1 MNNTKDIIT
10 KLKEVRKEKGYSLS
24 QIVEMVETN
33 GGYISKSSV
42 QRVFADGSE
51 DTFFKFDETIK
62 PIANAL
68 LNIDN
73 IKSEDDLDTQALKVL
88 LQYKNNRI
96 QELET
101 QLDKEK
107 LKSMDKLEAERERSQ
122 RSIDFLKDQIE
133 KKDTRID
140 TLLEHIMNCPYR
152 NCGKE

>member
-1 MNNTKDIIT
+1 MNNTKDIIL
-10 KLKEVRKEKGYSLS
+10 KLKEVREQKHLSLND
-24 QIVEMVETN
+24 IVNLVESN
-33 GGYISKSSV
+33 GGYISRSTV
-42 QRVFADGSE
+42 QRMFQEGSE
-51 DTFFKFDETIK
+51 NCSFKYDESLR
-62 PIANAL
+62 PVANAL
-68 LNIDN
+68 LDIDR
-73 IKSEDDLDTQALKVL
+73 IEPEDDLDTQALKVL
-88 LQYKNNRI
+88 LQYKNTRI

>member
-1 MNNTKDIIT
+1 M
-10 KLKEVRKEKGYSLS
+10 
-24 QIVEMVETN
+24 
-33 GGYISKSSV
+33 
-42 QRVFADGSE
+42 
-51 DTFFKFDETIK
+51 
-62 PIANAL
+62 
-68 LNIDN
+68 
-73 IKSEDDLDTQALKVL
+73 
-88 LQYKNNRI
+88 QYKNTRI

-140 TLLEHIMNCPYR
+140 QLLEHIMNCPYR